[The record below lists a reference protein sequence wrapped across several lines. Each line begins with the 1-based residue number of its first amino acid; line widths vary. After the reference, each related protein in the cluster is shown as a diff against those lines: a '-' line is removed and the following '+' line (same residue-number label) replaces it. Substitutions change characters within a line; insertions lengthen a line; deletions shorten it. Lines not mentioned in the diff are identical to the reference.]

1 MVFNNGIIL
10 QFGYALNVS
19 NGGTVMFPVSFLHY
33 ARCVQNIVNSGYAFI
48 NIISAGI
55 SSITY
60 SLRLAN
66 GGSATFPVMWIA
78 IGY

>member
-1 MVFNNGIIL
+1 
-10 QFGYALNVS
+10 
-19 NGGTVMFPVSFLHY
+19 MFPVSFLHY

-48 NIISAGI
+48 NIISVDL

-66 GGSATFPVMWIA
+66 GGSATFPVIWIA
-78 IGY
+78 IGF

>member
-1 MVFNNGIIL
+1 
-10 QFGYALNVS
+10 
-19 NGGTVMFPVSFLHY
+19 MFPVSFLHY

-48 NIISAGI
+48 NIISVDV

-60 SLRLAN
+60 SLRTGN
-66 GGSATFPVMWIA
+66 GDSATLPVMWIA

>member
-60 SLRLAN
+60 SIRVAT
-66 GGSATFPVMWIA
+66 GASATLPVIWIA

>member
-1 MVFNNGIIL
+1 
-10 QFGYALNVS
+10 
-19 NGGTVMFPVSFLHY
+19 MFPVSFLHY

-48 NIISAGI
+48 NIISANV

-60 SLRLAN
+60 SVRLAG

-78 IGY
+78 IGF